1 MTNKQPDSNWEEFKA
16 KVKKIWHDL
25 TDEELNDAEGDEHRV
40 SERIA
45 QKYGLS
51 REEVDQRMDE
61 HDI

>member
-1 MTNKQPDSNWEEFKA
+1 MTNKQPDTNWEEFKA

-25 TDEELNDAEGDEHRV
+25 TDEELNESEGDKEGV
-40 SERIA
+40 SEKIA

-61 HDI
+61 YDV